1 MSSVRASTRP
11 SNTSDA
17 SWGDNQIFWVV
28 IYLETEDTLMSVG
41 TTVIDIASYVAAGV
55 MAASKLVSVTQPWW
69 NKLPRWLAVAAPVL
83 VLDLP
88 QIASW
93 FNGAVTGTDVMTAFV
108 TSVAL
113 LLPGLAEAEAA
124 PPAPPAA

>member
-1 MSSVRASTRP
+1 
-11 SNTSDA
+11 
-17 SWGDNQIFWVV
+17 
-28 IYLETEDTLMSVG
+28 MSVG
-41 TTVIDIASYVAAGV
+41 TTLVDIAAYVAAGAL
-55 MAASKLVSVTQPWW
+55 AASKLVAAAQPYWA
-69 NKLPRWLAVAAPVL
+69 KLPRWLAVAAPVL

-88 QIASW
+88 QVATW
-93 FNGAVTGTDVMTAFV
+93 MGQATTGTDVLTAVV